1 MKTGQVIKSSAPE
14 KGELELINS
23 YTRRE
28 LNEDEVYVFSVVLCD
43 NDIDRDYERFTSRGC
58 LSVKRVYSTIT
69 QRLKTRPP
77 GS

>member
-28 LNEDEVYVFSVVLCD
+28 LNEDEVYVFSVVL
-43 NDIDRDYERFTSRGC
+43 
-58 LSVKRVYSTIT
+58 
-69 QRLKTRPP
+69 
-77 GS
+77 